1 MTLRI
6 AEEFHVLENHSVIVP
21 CRLRVLGSGI
31 VKADGLVM
39 GDAVAKILDGLK
51 FVVNGSLSKAVGLC
65 REDLQQ
71 ALPAC
76 GKRLLGKQVSPEAK
90 GHR

>member
-6 AEEFHVLENHSVIVP
+6 AEEFHVLEDHSVIVP

-51 FVVNGSLSKAVGLC
+51 FVVNGSLSKAVAFAGKICSRLC
-65 REDLQQ
+65 P
-71 ALPAC
+71 PA
-76 GKRLLGKQVSPEAK
+76 AK
-90 GHR
+90 GFLVNR